1 MRELLKKLFNMHPLR
16 GFPSVVRIGLN
27 RELHRQFAR
36 LKTGVVMDVGAKL
49 APYKNLIP
57 ATQYLRLD
65 IDPDS
70 KPDICSDLHDIQGY
84 DNYFDT
90 VIATEVLEHL
100 YNPQL
105 AINQLYKIL
114 KPGGVMILSTRFIHR
129 LHPDPQDYY
138 RFTPDSFNYLMR
150 EFSKVE
156 IFHHGNRLQ
165 TLWYIFVNNKI
176 AMLFLL
182 PLLNHLFAMVNVK
195 KTDFPLGYVVY
206 AVK

>member
-1 MRELLKKLFNMHPLR
+1 MKNLLRKIYNLHPLV

-27 RELHRQFAR
+27 RELKRQFSR
-36 LKTGVVMDVGAKL
+36 LKKGVVMDVGSKL
-49 APYKNLIP
+49 SPYKSLIP
-57 ATQYLRLD
+57 STEYLRLD

-70 KPDICSDLHDIQGY
+70 KPNICSDLHSIIGY

-100 YNPQL
+100 YDPQL
-105 AINQLYKIL
+105 AIDQLYKIL

-129 LHPDPQDYY
+129 LHPDPQDFY
-138 RFTPDSFNYLMR
+138 RFTPDSFNHLMKK
-150 EFSKVE
+150 FSKVE

-182 PLLNHLFAMVNVK
+182 PLLNPIFALINVK
-195 KTDFPLGYVVY
+195 KLISLWVMLFIQ
-206 AVK
+206 